1 MEASLARASATEEE
15 ARGQGDQEPD
25 WLTGLRAHEATSQ
38 RRLANR
44 ILMLVALRPAVGA
57 IVRLNA
63 KARVIEGYGCSFV
76 VDANTAS
83 VWGPHFR
90 GQEGQPCCYAYT
102 RAATSR
108 ETVALEAQEAAC
120 EAERVR
126 LLRMGRARWVGR
138 GYAVAH
144 PHPSA
149 HRHQS

>member
-1 MEASLARASATEEE
+1 MGESVRVRFPYDE

-25 WLTGLRAHEATSQ
+25 WLTDLRAHEATSQ
-38 RRLANR
+38 MRLANR

-76 VDANTAS
+76 VDANTES

-102 RAATSR
+102 RAAMSR
-108 ETVALEAQEAAC
+108 ETVVLEVQEAAR
-120 EAERVR
+120 EAERIR
-126 LLRMGRARWVGR
+126 LLHIGRARSVGR